1 MLPSH
6 PYFADMFKQTC
17 QIVNGQNNVMDD
29 QCYDSSTILYAQTG

>member
-6 PYFADMFKQTC
+6 PYFADIFKQTC
-17 QIVNGQNNVMDD
+17 QIVNNNVMDD